1 LDHWNLIRHSNFVIR
16 ILTVINACVRDNSME
31 ASAISN
37 DLWSVFDA
45 RRVKAPELRG
55 VDQFFSGFV
64 GWAKNKR
71 PVLSRLRATAMQA
84 EVLEPEIQ
92 KLGAQRFAQEV
103 QASRDIC
110 RLGKLTGPAL
120 CRGLALAREA
130 AFRAIG
136 LRPFVVQLMGAL
148 VMQEGLIAEMAT
160 GEGKTLTAALAAGI
174 WAWSGR
180 PVHIITVNDYLVARD
195 AQEMGPVYKMMGL
208 TTGHVIHDSV
218 PDHRF
223 DHYRRNVVYVTS
235 KELVADFLRDQISL
249 GNLRTATQTAV
260 GMLANGPQRGRLLVP
275 GLWKVIVD
283 EADSLLIDEGVTPLI
298 ISNSPDA
305 EGNTPLY
312 ERADDLAAQL
322 ELNRDCTIDWTV
334 RSVDLTPRGQNRL
347 DQLAEDDSGFWK
359 GKRRR
364 EELVTQALCARFCF
378 IRDEHYLVNSEGKV
392 QIIDEYTGR
401 TMADRS
407 WRHGLHQAIEVKEG
421 VPVTA
426 DKENLARL
434 SFQRFFRQ
442 YPIMTGMTGT
452 AWEARG
458 EMWQIYRRPIVRIPT
473 NKPCIRRQFPLRMFD
488 TMEQKWEAVVK
499 RVCEINDRGAPV
511 LVGTRSVLASEEV
524 SRRLAAGGRAHRVLN
539 ASQTEQEANIIAE
552 AGQQG
557 KITVAT
563 NMAGRGTDIKLAR
576 GVAELGGL
584 HVIATEPHGAA
595 RIDRQLF
602 GRAARQGD
610 PGCAQLFACAADD
623 LFIRHVPRLRGMWRG
638 VGAGRLIEIA
648 QARAE
653 KLARFNRKQVLRN
666 DDWMDQSLPF

>member
-1 LDHWNLIRHSNFVIR
+1 VS
-16 ILTVINACVRDNSME
+16 T
-31 ASAISN
+31 ISN

-71 PVLSRLRATAMQA
+71 RVLARLRAAAHRIDKM
-84 EVLEPEIQ
+84 EPAIHD
-92 KLGAQRFAQEV
+92 LSSSRFAEEV
-103 QASRDIC
+103 QASRDLA
-110 RLGKLTGPAL
+110 RLGRLTGAAFE
-120 CRGLALAREA
+120 RGMAMAREA
-130 AFRAIG
+130 AYRAIG
-136 LRPFVVQLMGAL
+136 LRPFLVQLMGAMA
-148 VMQEGLIAEMAT
+148 MQEGLVAEMAT
-160 GEGKTLTAALAAGI
+160 GEGKTLTASLAAGV

-195 AQEMGPVYKMMGL
+195 AEEMGPVYRMMGMEV
-208 TTGHVIHDSV
+208 GHVVHDAPS
-218 PDHRF
+218 DERF
-223 DHYRRNVVYVTS
+223 AHYRRNVVYVTS

-260 GMLANGPQRGRLLVP
+260 GLLAGAAGQSRLLVP
-275 GLWKVIVD
+275 GLWRVIVD

-298 ISNSPDA
+298 ISNSPQE
-305 EGNTPLY
+305 EGNSPLY
-312 ERADDLAAQL
+312 DRADALAAQL
-322 ELNRDCTIDWTV
+322 EIHRDFTIDWTV
-334 RSVDLTPRGQNRL
+334 RTAEFTPRGQNRL
-347 DQLAEDDSGFWK
+347 NELAEDDTGFWK
-359 GKRRR
+359 GQRRR
-364 EELVTQALCARFCF
+364 EELVTQALCARYCF
-378 IRDEHYLVNSEGKV
+378 LRDEHYLVTADGKV

-442 YPIMTGMTGT
+442 YPIMSGMTGT
-452 AWEARG
+452 AWESRG
-458 EMWQIYRRPIVRIPT
+458 EMWQIYHRPIVRIPT
-473 NKPCIRRQFPLRMFD
+473 NKPCIRKQLPLRMFD
-488 TMEQKWEAVVK
+488 TMAAKWDAVVK
-499 RVCEINDRGAPV
+499 RVCEINDKGAPV

-524 SRRLAAGGRAHRVLN
+524 SRRLAAEGRAHRVLN
-539 ASQTEQEANIIAE
+539 ASQTAQEATIIAE
-552 AGQQG
+552 AGQAG

-563 NMAGRGTDIKLAR
+563 NMAGRGTDIKLGR
-576 GVAELGGL
+576 GVTDLGGL
-584 HVIATEPHGAA
+584 HVIATEPHTAA

-610 PGCAQLFACAADD
+610 PGCAQLFACAQDD
-623 LFIRHVPRLRGMWRG
+623 LFIRHVARLRKMWRG
-638 VGAGRLIEIA
+638 IGADRLIKIA
-648 QARAE
+648 QNRAE
-653 KLARFNRKQVLRN
+653 KLARFNRKQVLRS